1 MAWSINMVYCDR
13 NKCYIRVGEPLKY
26 KIGEE
31 EFQSRVT
38 VIYMRIRFGSGIM
51 TVGITEPEFFTELHG
66 DTPILSSQ
74 LTTVDGIKYI
84 HEETQ
89 S

>member
-31 EFQSRVT
+31 EFQSSIT
-38 VIYMRIRFGSGIM
+38 GIYMRTRFGPGM
-51 TVGITEPEFFTELHG
+51 LLGITEPEFFTDLHG
-66 DTPILSSQ
+66 DTPILSGQ
-74 LTTVDGIKYI
+74 ITTVDGIKYI